1 MVCQP
6 SMSWWDGDEGCWGPR
21 SGSLCCLCSNK
32 PTPWPRPPW
41 DVDQDDAKVL
51 PPRLLK
57 ALTSTLAEDKRG
69 GAGGSAP
76 KATRG
81 QGGQGAGAG
90 EPGWC
95 AASTLGGRQ
104 GCGAGRDCGQ
114 PLPGSHCGGCSHHC
128 WTCPQPHLPKE
139 SEGSWRSV
147 PEVGHR
153 ISAHGGWQLEKR
165 PQLEKTVKNRQNRP
179 VLSSKGTLFM
189 FLREG
194 CRNNHKKYGLLPN
207 LPRTPSPQVWS
218 FLQKK
223 CWCIFW
229 LFFSHLR
236 LFLTL
241 FRHQNIGLVKD
252 HTYFVFFWN
261 LPYW

>member
-32 PTPWPRPPW
+32 PTPLSRPPW

-147 PEVGHR
+147 PEVEHR
-153 ISAHGGWQLEKR
+153 FSAHGGGIPWWLAIGKKITAWE
-165 PQLEKTVKNRQNRP
+165 NRQNRP
-179 VLSSKGTLFM
+179 VLSSKGTFSC
-189 FLREG
+189 FLGKVAEKT
-194 CRNNHKKYGLLPN
+194 HIKYGLLPN
-207 LPRTPSPQVWS
+207 RGGVSRRV
-218 FLQKK
+218 
-223 CWCIFW
+223 
-229 LFFSHLR
+229 
-236 LFLTL
+236 
-241 FRHQNIGLVKD
+241 VKNQ
-252 HTYFVFFWN
+252 TSI
-261 LPYW
+261 LEK